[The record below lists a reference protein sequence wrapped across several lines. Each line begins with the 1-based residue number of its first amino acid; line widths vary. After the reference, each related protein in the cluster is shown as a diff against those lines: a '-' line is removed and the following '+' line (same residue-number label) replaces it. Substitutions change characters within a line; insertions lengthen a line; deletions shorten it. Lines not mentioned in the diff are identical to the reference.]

1 PGNRDREAAMKT
13 FAWGVLAMASVVA
26 ALFFLRFWR
35 ATRER
40 LFAFFSHAFLGLGA
54 TWVGLAIIN
63 RPADEAQQEYAYI
76 VRLVAFVILI
86 IGIIDKN
93 RRSGRL

>member
-1 PGNRDREAAMKT
+1 MKI
-13 FAWGVLAMASVVA
+13 FMWGVLAMASLIA

-35 ATRER
+35 ESRER
-40 LFAFFSHAFLGLGA
+40 LFAFFALAFAGLTA
-54 TWVGLAIIN
+54 NYVGLAIIDLPN
-63 RPADEAQQEYAYI
+63 DEAQQEYAYV

-93 RRSGRL
+93 RRSGGKL

>member
-1 PGNRDREAAMKT
+1 MRT
-13 FAWGVLAMASVVA
+13 FMWGVLTMASLVA

-35 ATRER
+35 ETRER
-40 LFAFFSHAFLGLGA
+40 LFVFFSLAFLGMA
-54 TWVGLAIIN
+54 AAWVGLAIIN
-63 RPADEAQQEYAYI
+63 QPTDEAQQEYAYI
-76 VRLVAFVILI
+76 VRLVAFVILL

>member
-1 PGNRDREAAMKT
+1 MRT
-13 FAWGVLAMASVVA
+13 FMWGVLAMASGVA

-40 LFAFFSHAFLGLGA
+40 LFAFFSLAFVGMA
-54 TWVGLAIIN
+54 AAWMGLAIIN
-63 RPADEAQQEYAYI
+63 HPADEAQQEYAYI

>member
-1 PGNRDREAAMKT
+1 
-13 FAWGVLAMASVVA
+13 MASLVA

-40 LFAFFSHAFLGLGA
+40 LFAFFSLAFLGLTA
-54 TWVGLAIIN
+54 TWVGLAIIDH
-63 RPADEAQQEYAYI
+63 PADEAQQEYAYV
-76 VRLVAFVILI
+76 VRLVAFVIPI
-86 IGIIDKN
+86 IGIIDKT

>member
-1 PGNRDREAAMKT
+1 MKI
-13 FAWGVLAMASVVA
+13 FMWGVLAMASGTA

-35 ATRER
+35 ESRER
-40 LFAFFSHAFLGLGA
+40 LFAFFALAFAGLMA
-54 TWVGLAIIN
+54 NWIGLAVIN
-63 RPADEAQQEYAYI
+63 HPTDEAQQEYAYV

-93 RRSGRL
+93 RRNGRL

>member
-1 PGNRDREAAMKT
+1 MKI
-13 FAWGVLAMASVVA
+13 FAWGVLAMASLVA

-40 LFAFFSHAFLGLGA
+40 LFAFFSLSFLGLGA
-54 TWVGLAIIN
+54 TWLGLAIIDQ
-63 RPADEAQQEYAYI
+63 PADEAQQEYAYI
-76 VRLVAFVILI
+76 VRLLAFVILI

>member
-1 PGNRDREAAMKT
+1 MRT
-13 FAWGVLAMASVVA
+13 FMWGVLAMSSAVA
-26 ALFFLRFWR
+26 ALFFVRFWR
-35 ATRER
+35 ASRER
-40 LFAFFSHAFLGLGA
+40 LFAFFALAFAGLA
-54 TWVGLAIIN
+54 ANWIGLAIIDH
-63 RPADEAQQEYAYI
+63 PTDEAQQEYAYV

>member
-1 PGNRDREAAMKT
+1 MKT
-13 FAWGVLAMASVVA
+13 FAWGLLAMASVVA

-35 ATRER
+35 ETRDR
-40 LFAFFSHAFLGLGA
+40 LFAFFSLAFLGLAA

-63 RPADEAQQEYAYI
+63 HPADEAQQDYAYV

>member
-1 PGNRDREAAMKT
+1 MRI
-13 FAWGVLAMASVVA
+13 FAWGVLAMASLTA
-26 ALFFLRFWR
+26 ALFFLRYWR

-40 LFAFFSHAFLGLGA
+40 LFAFFALAFLGLTA
-54 TWVGLAIIN
+54 NWTVLALIDH
-63 RPADEAQQEYAYI
+63 PVDEARQLHAYVI
-76 VRLVAFVILI
+76 RLVAFVVLI